1 MLIPPHVEQRAFISG
16 EPLILDNLSAHKT
29 KLVAAFPDEHPNVA
43 VPPFSAGNSRQ
54 ACGSVFPNNVNHSS
68 SIVSRRLKCPFG
80 TSRRLGRSA
89 LTP

>member
-1 MLIPPHVEQRAFISG
+1 M
-16 EPLILDNLSAHKT
+16 LDNLSAHKT
-29 KLVAAFPDEHPNVA
+29 KLVAAFLDEHPNAA
-43 VPPFSAGNSRQ
+43 VPPFSASNSRQ